1 MATNSGNGDVTFG
14 DYGQQNHSR
23 KFSVVVDDSHG
34 LAPSQTAIRKM
45 SVINPEMPHLL
56 HEAKDATHVE
66 KSMTIWQAF
75 KTYPKLS
82 FSAWSFPL
90 LPP

>member
-1 MATNSGNGDVTFG
+1 MSTNNRDDSVVIE
-14 DYGQQNHSR
+14 NHGR
-23 KFSVVVDDSHG
+23 KFSVVFDDSHG
-34 LAPSQTAIRKM
+34 LTPSQTAIRKM

-75 KTYPKLS
+75 KTYPKAVI
-82 FSAWSFPL
+82 FSMVFSTAIST
-90 LPP
+90 